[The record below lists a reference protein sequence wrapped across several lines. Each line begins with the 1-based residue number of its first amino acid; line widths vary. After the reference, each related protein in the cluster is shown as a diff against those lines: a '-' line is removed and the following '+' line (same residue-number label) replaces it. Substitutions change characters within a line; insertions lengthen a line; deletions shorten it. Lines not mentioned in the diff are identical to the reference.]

1 MSIQAPKKR
10 RYSISEA
17 ATMTG
22 IKPHTLRLWED
33 EFSILRPRRSRSG
46 IRFYL
51 ERDLKIVQLI
61 KRLLYEEKYTISGAK
76 QRLKSDKALVAKYL
90 SEPEEDTGQADLSYI
105 LAETRNGLQRL
116 LEMIEPPES
125 E

>member
-17 ATMTG
+17 AKITG
-22 IKPHTLRLWED
+22 IKPHTLRLWEE

-51 ERDLKIVQLI
+51 ERDLKIIQLI
-61 KRLLYEEKYTISGAK
+61 KQLLYEEKYTINGAK
-76 QRLKSDKALVAKYL
+76 QKLKSDKALVAKYL
-90 SEPEEDTGQADLSYI
+90 SEPEEDTGQEDLSHV

-116 LEMIEPPES
+116 LEMIEPSKS

>member
-17 ATMTG
+17 AKMTG
-22 IKPHTLRLWED
+22 IKPHTLRLWEE

-51 ERDLKIVQLI
+51 ERDLKIIQLI
-61 KRLLYEEKYTISGAK
+61 KQLLYEEKYTISGAK
-76 QRLKSDKALVAKYL
+76 QRLKSDKALVATYL
-90 SEPEEDTGQADLSYI
+90 SESEKDTGHADLSYV
-105 LAETRNGLQRL
+105 LAETRNGLQKL
-116 LEMIEPPES
+116 LEMIEPPKKQ
-125 E
+125 